1 MASTKRLDRPTE
13 PGTMAVASVP
23 RRATRGR
30 ASSSGAAGAS
40 SVSRASARTGATASP
55 EAAIVSV
62 RRAAAML
69 RTRADIA
76 VILPRGPF
84 AFARPR
90 RLGP

>member
-13 PGTMAVASVP
+13 PGTMAVARV
-23 RRATRGR
+23 
-30 ASSSGAAGAS
+30 ASAGAS

-55 EAAIVSV
+55 EAAMVSV
-62 RRAAAML
+62 RRAVAML
-69 RTRADIA
+69 RTRVDIA